1 MYKLGL
7 LEESRLSYSNLK
19 NRGRSRSLDED
30 ECAFTKTVFQRGR
43 INKSSQR
50 KQILRETR
58 KAFTLDDDTLIN
70 TNGIPGPELTN
81 NFSINSLRKKDS
93 QDIDEDLEDDE
104 DELDGKLLKNLKT
117 TIRYVSKNFLA
128 YFEVL
133 ILQSTRPFFILKCMY
148 VF

>member
-1 MYKLGL
+1 MPHLEDEDEMYKLGL
-7 LEESRLSYSNLK
+7 LEESRISYSNLK

-30 ECAFTKTVFQRGR
+30 ECVFTKTVFQRGR

-117 TIRYVSKNFLA
+117 TIRYACTVG
-128 YFEVL
+128 
-133 ILQSTRPFFILKCMY
+133 
-148 VF
+148 

>member
-1 MYKLGL
+1 MPHLEDEDEMYKLGL
-7 LEESRLSYSNLK
+7 LEESRISYSNLK

-30 ECAFTKTVFQRGR
+30 ECVFTKTVFQRGR
-43 INKSSQR
+43 INNKSSHLQR

-117 TIRYVSKNFLA
+117 TIRYV
-128 YFEVL
+128 
-133 ILQSTRPFFILKCMY
+133 II
-148 VF
+148 